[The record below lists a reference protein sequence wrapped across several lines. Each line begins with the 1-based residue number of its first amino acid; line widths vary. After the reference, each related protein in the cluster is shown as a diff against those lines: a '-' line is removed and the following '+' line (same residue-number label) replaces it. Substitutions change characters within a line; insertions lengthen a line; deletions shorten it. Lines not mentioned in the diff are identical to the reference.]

1 MRYKFQINDENFER
15 WCGQGSS
22 ASERR
27 ILLTKWVGQAWNDM
41 QQYKNF
47 RQRLFQKT
55 GLLMT
60 AEEGE
65 EDKLINPQGYK
76 DYKF

>member
-1 MRYKFQINDENFER
+1 
-15 WCGQGSS
+15 
-22 ASERR
+22 
-27 ILLTKWVGQAWNDM
+27 M

-47 RQRLFQKT
+47 RKRLLQKT

-60 AEEGE
+60 ADEGE

-76 DYKF
+76 DNKF